1 MHFSVLDRLEKK
13 NLYQLIAAAAVAD
26 LIILCIGWEWFLAPL
41 RPGGSW
47 LVLKAL
53 PLILVL
59 PGIWQGKNYIM
70 QCASMLILIYLAEA
84 LVRIAE
90 TGANRYFAILEL
102 ILATTTFIALLLYL
116 KPLKDAAK
124 KKRRANPY

>member
-26 LIILCIGWEWFLAPL
+26 LIILCIAWEWFLAPL

-124 KKRRANPY
+124 KKAPR

>member
-26 LIILCIGWEWFLAPL
+26 LIILCIAWEWFLAPL

-90 TGANRYFAILEL
+90 TGANRYVAILEL

>member
-26 LIILCIGWEWFLAPL
+26 LIILCISWEWFLAPL

-90 TGANRYFAILEL
+90 TGANRYVAILEL

>member
-1 MHFSVLDRLEKK
+1 MNPSLLGSILKK
-13 NLYQLIAAAAVAD
+13 NPYQLFAAAAISD
-26 LIILCIGWEWFLAPL
+26 LIILCISWEWFISPL

-47 LVLKAL
+47 LILKAL
-53 PLILVL
+53 PLLLVL

-84 LVRIAE
+84 LVRVAE
-90 TGANRYFAILEL
+90 TGANRYLAILEL
-102 ILATTTFIALLLYL
+102 IFATAAFIALLLYL

-124 KKRRANPY
+124 KKRLDAKH